1 VISSAPVSERW
12 LLRRYRDTNDRVARE
27 RLVEA
32 MMPLVRR
39 LVSGYGHPRH
49 QEDLLQAACLGL
61 TKAIERWDP
70 ARGPE
75 LRTYAIPTMHGEVR
89 RWLRDHSWAIHVPRP
104 LQERVLAVTRATG
117 ELRTRDGRSPTAVQ
131 IAEHLVMPLEDVLEA
146 LQAGRA
152 YGAASLEAP
161 LGGDPEAG
169 TLGDM
174 LGAEDE
180 RLDRAEQVASLGSL
194 RDLLDDRDREVLRLR
209 FVEDLTQSEIADRI
223 GCSQMQVSRLLRRSL
238 DRLSARATATTTAAK
253 TTVGAVAVPGS

>member
-1 VISSAPVSERW
+1 
-12 LLRRYRDTNDRVARE
+12 
-27 RLVEA
+27 
-32 MMPLVRR
+32 
-39 LVSGYGHPRH
+39 
-49 QEDLLQAACLGL
+49 
-61 TKAIERWDP
+61 
-70 ARGPE
+70 
-75 LRTYAIPTMHGEVR
+75 MHGEVR

-117 ELRTRDGRSPTAVQ
+117 ELRTRDGRSPTAGQ
-131 IAEHLVMPLEDVLEA
+131 IAERLVMPLEDVLEA
-146 LQAGRA
+146 LAGRPRVRRRLA
-152 YGAASLEAP
+152 QAP

-223 GCSQMQVSRLLRRSL
+223 GCSQMQVSRLLRRSI
-238 DRLSARATATTTAAK
+238 DRLSARRPRRTTTTK

>member
-1 VISSAPVSERW
+1 MTTSAPVSERW
-12 LLRRYRDTNDRVARE
+12 LLLRYRTTNDPVARE

-49 QEDLLQAACLGL
+49 REDLLQAACLGL
-61 TKAIERWDP
+61 TKAIDRWDP
-70 ARGPE
+70 LRGPE

-104 LQERVLAVTRATG
+104 LQERVLTVTRATSG
-117 ELRTRDGRSPTAVQ
+117 LRARDGRSPTAGQ
-131 IAEHLVMPLEDVLEA
+131 IAEHLTMPLEDVLGA

-169 TLGDM
+169 TLGDVI
-174 LGAEDE
+174 GDEDE
-180 RLDRAEQVASLGSL
+180 RLDRAEQVASLSSL

-223 GCSQMQVSRLLRRSL
+223 GCSQMQVSRLLRRSI
-238 DRLSARATATTTAAK
+238 DRLSARVTATGTEE
-253 TTVGAVAVPGS
+253 VGAVAAPGS